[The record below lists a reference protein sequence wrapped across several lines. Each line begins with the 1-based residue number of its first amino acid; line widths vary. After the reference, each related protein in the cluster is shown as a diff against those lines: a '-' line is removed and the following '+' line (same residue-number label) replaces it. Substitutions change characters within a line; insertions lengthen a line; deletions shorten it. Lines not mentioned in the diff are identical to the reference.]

1 MCLAQRGFAF
11 GWAIHLDSR
20 PESCIHSYSDSVS
33 ERLEN
38 ETFSISL
45 SCKGAPSYTSVYML
59 KAIHLVFSPFQAWT
73 KVAAEQRSIG
83 FILFCSLLP
92 LLLLCVGVES
102 YSLIQ
107 WGELRSDLGLPV
119 RISEPVALRYAA
131 AHISLFFAC
140 ALFGGFSLQAVAQ
153 SFNLAATFRQ
163 GFTAMAYGISP
174 LVLVR
179 LLDAIPAMNS
189 WVCWGIG
196 GMLALSV
203 LYHGV
208 ALILKPDQTKGFGLY
223 IVSAMIVLLST
234 GVSHFIALAVLH
246 EKILR

>member
-1 MCLAQRGFAF
+1 MF
-11 GWAIHLDSR
+11 
-20 PESCIHSYSDSVS
+20 
-33 ERLEN
+33 
-38 ETFSISL
+38 
-45 SCKGAPSYTSVYML
+45 
-59 KAIHLVFSPFQAWT
+59 KAIQLVFSPFQAWT

-92 LLLLCVGVES
+92 MIVICVGVES

-107 WGELRSDLGLPV
+107 WGERRGDLGLPV

-131 AHISLFFAC
+131 AQVSLFLAC
-140 ALFGGFSLQAVAQ
+140 ALFGGFSLLAVAQ
-153 SFNLAATFRQ
+153 SFNLNVTFRQ
-163 GFTAMAYGISP
+163 CFTAIAYGLSP

-189 WVCWGIG
+189 WVSWGIG
-196 GMLALSV
+196 GMLSLSV

-223 IVSAMIVLLST
+223 IVSAMIVLLCT
-234 GVSHFIALAVLH
+234 GVSHFTALAVLH
-246 EKILR
+246 EKIFR